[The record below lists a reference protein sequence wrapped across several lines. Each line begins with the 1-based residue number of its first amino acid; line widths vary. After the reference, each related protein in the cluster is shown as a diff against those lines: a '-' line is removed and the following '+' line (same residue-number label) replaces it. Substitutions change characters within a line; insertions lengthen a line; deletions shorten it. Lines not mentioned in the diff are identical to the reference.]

1 MYAGGEGPF
10 GAGLAAGKAGAGF
23 SQSETMMTS
32 IGYVVAGFPVSSETL
47 LRDELRALSQV
58 GRASVSIVMRRSEDP
73 AEPAERELANE
84 AQSLTSVSWR
94 RTLSTLMRPTKGA
107 IAAIVYVL
115 RQRRLPRRS
124 LIWNAMKI
132 AAIAQETGCRHLHA
146 HVSGGAAAHAI
157 VAARWIGAS
166 VSFACHGEGVC
177 DELEDL
183 PVKLAA
189 ADVLVAIC
197 SKTANALPTL
207 VPQADAGTI
216 GSSGGPE
223 RFRPGGPGAPQRRF
237 LFIGRQVERRNI
249 DDFLIGLFLRG
260 STSIELVGDR
270 GLADRLRCQAEALR
284 PGGGGRFAGAGTR
297 DGIAGNPAGCV
308 TLEAGSGSPLVVEDT
323 IAMRPPAVTRLPAR
337 SCEVTNCERAFLS
350 ERDDPV
356 SLAMAVTVAMRDE
369 DGAAMGRRVR
379 QHILDRFSV
388 GATSRALSAAFWAA

>member
-1 MYAGGEGPF
+1 MSLSGARRLGLIAINRRVLPCTPVARGPS
-10 GAGLAAGKAGAGF
+10 ARGLLLARLAQAF
-23 SQSETMMTS
+23 SQSETTMTS

-115 RQRRLPRRS
+115 RQRRLPRRA

-166 VSFACHGEGVC
+166 VSFACHSEGVC

-183 PVKLAA
+183 PIKLAA
-189 ADVLVAIC
+189 ADVLLAVC
-197 SKTANALPTL
+197 SETANAVPTL
-207 VPQADAGTI
+207 SRKPMQGRSAPAAARSAFAPAAPARPNAASCSSVGR
-216 GSSGGPE
+216 SSGE
-223 RFRPGGPGAPQRRF
+223 T
-237 LFIGRQVERRNI
+237 
-249 DDFLIGLFLRG
+249 
-260 STSIELVGDR
+260 STI
-270 GLADRLRCQAEALR
+270 
-284 PGGGGRFAGAGTR
+284 F
-297 DGIAGNPAGCV
+297 
-308 TLEAGSGSPLVVEDT
+308 
-323 IAMRPPAVTRLPAR
+323 
-337 SCEVTNCERAFLS
+337 
-350 ERDDPV
+350 
-356 SLAMAVTVAMRDE
+356 
-369 DGAAMGRRVR
+369 
-379 QHILDRFSV
+379 
-388 GATSRALSAAFWAA
+388 